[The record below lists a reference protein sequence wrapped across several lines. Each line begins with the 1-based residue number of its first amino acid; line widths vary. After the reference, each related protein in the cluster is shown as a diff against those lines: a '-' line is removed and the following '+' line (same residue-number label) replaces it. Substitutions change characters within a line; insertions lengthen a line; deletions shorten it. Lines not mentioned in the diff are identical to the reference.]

1 MVWRALNN
9 PEADW
14 RLDDDKEN
22 GIITN
27 KGMWIINNGERTFV
41 DAWLSRQWVFWVL
54 TSREHNP
61 PMAYIRVSDQ
71 IINPCTR
78 KWNLELIRT
87 EVTSQEMEVISQIP
101 LPLSRTNNK
110 LIWPHI
116 LRSRNGQA
124 SVKSAYHSLPQDK
137 PLTNGNNW
145 NNNMWWCKNNK
156 LWKMKALPKVSA
168 FMWKL
173 SSKALALCSKLK
185 NQGMEVDTQTSF
197 CAKEERQ

>member
-124 SVKSAYHSLPQDK
+124 SVKSAYHYLKISHWRMGTTETITCDDAKTINYGKWRPYPKWVRLCE
-137 PLTNGNNW
+137 NS
-145 NNNMWWCKNNK
+145 
-156 LWKMKALPKVSA
+156 ALK
-168 FMWKL
+168 
-173 SSKALALCSKLK
+173 
-185 NQGMEVDTQTSF
+185 
-197 CAKEERQ
+197 R